1 MALKLVYIK
10 GFVTCNSDNVP
21 YGSHWAC
28 KEGSKIATIVTN
40 ARNEVIFPR
49 SYQNRAYI
57 LPGYQENSSELVF
70 NRLAPPLRV
79 AAGEEYKIWYH
90 EDFVDGEEFNNDGQT
105 CVDVYA
111 L

>member
-1 MALKLVYIK
+1 LRLKYIS
-10 GFVTCNSDNVP
+10 GFVTCNKNKVP

-28 KEGSKIATIVTN
+28 KKGSKIATIVTN
-40 ARNEVIFPR
+40 AKNKVIFPH
-49 SYQNRAYI
+49 SYQNQSYI

-79 AAGEEYKIWYH
+79 AAGEEYRIWYH
-90 EDFVDGEEFNNDGQT
+90 EDFVNGPEDDNDGYT